1 MCLGVPGR
9 IIRITNEDPIYRSG
23 EVDFS
28 GAVKEIALA
37 YTPEAEVDDYVIVHA
52 GFALNVI
59 DEEEAQQ
66 VLDDLRQLGELA
78 AQDEAP

>member
-9 IIRITNEDPIYRSG
+9 IVSITNEDPIYRSG

-37 YTPEAEVDDYVIVHA
+37 YTPEADVGDYVIVHA

-59 DEEEAQQ
+59 DEEEARQ

-78 AQDEAP
+78 AQDESP

>member
-1 MCLGVPGR
+1 MCLGVPGK
-9 IIRITNEDPIYRSG
+9 IIRITNDDPIYRSG

-37 YTPEAEVDDYVIVHA
+37 YTPEAEVNDYVIVHA

-59 DEEEAQQ
+59 DEEEAQL
-66 VLDDLRQLGELA
+66 VLDDLRQLGEFA
-78 AQDEAP
+78 AQDDAS